1 MAFSATLHIEGHPRE
16 QEGIKVISCEYGLQ
30 QNIDERGMP
39 ISKVSGGVIK
49 IGLKNESDIDI
60 MSWMIMQDAKKNG
73 KIVFSSGVKD
83 NQAFQTIEFSDA
95 ILYNY
100 HQSFSEENEIIV
112 TLSISCRILTISGS
126 AIMNSW
132 EFYGEG

>member
-1 MAFSATLHIEGHPRE
+1 
-16 QEGIKVISCEYGLQ
+16 
-30 QNIDERGMP
+30 MP
-39 ISKVSGGVIK
+39 ISRVTGGVMNIIVK
-49 IGLKNESDIDI
+49 IENDIDI

-83 NQAFQTIEFSDA
+83 NQAFQTIEFNDA
-95 ILYNY
+95 ILFSY

-126 AIMNSW
+126 SLMNSW
-132 EFYGEG
+132 EFYGEN